1 MKNLLIK
8 QVFNS
13 GSFLPNS
20 SKFLYLKRIALFLI
34 LVLAGFNNSY
44 SQTTV
49 FTDNFESGAGKWTL
63 TGTWELVTTKSN
75 SATHSLT
82 TANSSGTYLANQ
94 NISATMTTGA
104 NLTTYLGAEI
114 DFYCQY
120 ALEACYDYVYLEIST
135 DNGTTW
141 FQIDSFNGTLSAWTL
156 YKYDIGGFVGNAS
169 VKARFRLTS
178 DQYIQSA
185 GIYIDDFVIKGLT
198 TDNSAPFITFPSP
211 QFYQGVAGN
220 NTVVTQIFEASG
232 VQSSSLYYKVGAT
245 GPFTVSPSTIV
256 GKNYTFIIPSQAAGS
271 LVYYKIGATD
281 NSPAHNISDTSK
293 AQANYY
299 ISGTYLNYDNAN
311 IDGVSQFTSSG
322 TTGAAVEMSAP
333 SGGKITMINALIRN
347 FTDASY
353 PNNQMLFHVWAD
365 DGTGKPGTDLI
376 TPFLVTPAAT
386 LTDPTIMTVVDLR
399 PYASQLTNLSGNLF
413 VGFTVPS
420 GTVNI
425 VNSSAATG
433 KRSFSYNGTAWSAVT
448 TLDYEFRSIIIDNG
462 VLPVELTAFTAKSV
476 NSDVQ
481 LNWNTATE
489 INNNGFDVEKKLND
503 CWQKIGF
510 VPGHGNCNSPQ
521 NYSFIDNNVINGA
534 SFQYRLKQVDND
546 GNFNYSK
553 SIEISIA
560 PSDFGLSQ
568 NYPNPFNPATSIRYS
583 ISKKSFVKLAV
594 YDILGREVAS
604 LVQGIKDQGTYNV
617 EFNGSNLPSGV
628 FIYRLEINP
637 NDGSNSFLAVKK
649 LMLLK

>member
-1 MKNLLIK
+1 MKNLSNN

-13 GSFLPNS
+13 RSFLLS
-20 SKFLYLKRIALFLI
+20 SSSLLSRYGITLLFIAL
-34 LVLAGFNNSY
+34 LAGFNKSY

-49 FTDNFESGAGKWTL
+49 FTDNFESGAGKWTM
-63 TGTWELVTTKSN
+63 TGTWELVNTKSN

-94 NISATMTTGA
+94 NISVTMTTGA
-104 NLTTYLGAEI
+104 NLSTYLGAEI

-120 ALEACYDYVYLEIST
+120 TLEDCYDYVYLEIST
-135 DNGTTW
+135 DNGTNW
-141 FQIDSFNGTLSAWTL
+141 FQIDSFNGTLSSWTL

-169 VKARFRLTS
+169 VKARFRLKT
-178 DQYIQSA
+178 DQYIQAA

-198 TDNSAPFITFPSP
+198 TDNSAPFITFQGP

-220 NTVVTQIFEASG
+220 DTVVAQIFEASG

-245 GPFTVSPSTIV
+245 GPFTLSPSSIV
-256 GKNYTFIIPSQAAGS
+256 GKNYKFIIPSQPSGS

-281 NSPAHNISDTSK
+281 NSPAHNTSDTAK
-293 AQANYY
+293 AQSNYY
-299 ISGTYLNYDNAN
+299 LSGTYLNYDDAS

-333 SGGKITMINALIRN
+333 SGGKVTLISALIRN
-347 FTDASY
+347 FTSSSFL
-353 PNNQMLFHVWAD
+353 NNQMLFHVWAD

-386 LTDPTIMTVVDLR
+386 LTNPTIMTVVDLK
-399 PYASQLTNLSGNLF
+399 PYSSQLTNLSGNLF

-433 KRSFSYNGTAWSAVT
+433 KRSFSFNGTAWTSVP

-476 NSDVQ
+476 NSGIE

-489 INNNGFDVEKKLND
+489 INNDGFCIERKSNDV
-503 CWQKIGF
+503 WQDIGF
-510 VPGHGNCNSPQ
+510 VPGHGNSNSPK
-521 NYSFIDNNVINGA
+521 NYSYFDNNAVNDTK
-534 SFQYRLKQVDND
+534 FQYRLKQIDND
-546 GNFNYSK
+546 GNFKYSN
-553 SIEISIA
+553 SIEINIA
-560 PSDFGLSQ
+560 PSEFGLSQ
-568 NYPNPFNPATSIRYS
+568 NYPNPFNPSTSIRYS

-594 YDILGREVAS
+594 YDMLGREVSS
-604 LVQGIKDQGTYNV
+604 LVLGVKDQGSFNE

-628 FIYRLEINP
+628 YIYRLEIKP
-637 NDGSNSFLAVKK
+637 NDGSNGFIAVKK
-649 LMLLK
+649 LTLLK